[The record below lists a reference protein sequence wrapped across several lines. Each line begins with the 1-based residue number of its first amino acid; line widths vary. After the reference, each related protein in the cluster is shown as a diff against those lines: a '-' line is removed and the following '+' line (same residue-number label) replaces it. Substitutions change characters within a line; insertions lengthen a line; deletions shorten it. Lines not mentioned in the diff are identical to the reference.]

1 MTLFAFASLF
11 GLGLGSVIGGVIQSS
26 LGWRWVQWIH
36 IMQDNTF
43 SSFHHHND
51 TFFAGSRVFSSSL
64 WCW

>member
-36 IMQDNTF
+36 IM
-43 SSFHHHND
+43 
-51 TFFAGSRVFSSSL
+51 
-64 WCW
+64 